1 MFTYRYATAED
12 IPLIRELCYQVW
24 PQTYASMLTQA
35 QIDYML
41 ELMYSETSIAQQL
54 AEGVLYSIMCDDDK
68 PIGFAAYACKGDGRC
83 KLEKLYVLPSQQGKG
98 AGRVFMEYLVGEIRG
113 TGARAVYLQVKKNNP
128 ARHFYAKTGFSI
140 IEDFVLD
147 IGNGFVM
154 DDWIMQRDIEV

>member
-1 MFTYRYATAED
+1 MFTYCYATAED
-12 IPLIRELCYQVW
+12 IPLIRKLCYQVW

-41 ELMYSETSIAQQL
+41 ELMYSESSIAQQL
-54 AEGVLYSIMCDDDK
+54 ADGVQYIIMCDDGK
-68 PIGFAAYACKGDGRC
+68 PVGFAAYAGKDDGRC

-98 AGRVFMEYLVGEIRG
+98 TGRAFMEYIVGEIG
-113 TGARAVYLQVKKNNP
+113 ETGASAVYLQVKKNNP

-140 IEDFVLD
+140 IDDVVID

-154 DDWIMQRDIEV
+154 DDWIMQREISK